1 MGSAYD
7 ETVFDFDL
15 NFLNPTTT
23 TTTTANT
30 VQELQAKNEKLRRS
44 VIFLK
49 KKILFSNSAVT
60 RYKNARSYANV
71 LENNQVFN
79 KEGCKQHLIE
89 IRNFIEKVTKL
100 ENENQA
106 AENREREK
114 DETISELQ
122 NKICALQSLETQL
135 KLLLKEK
142 NKTESTVKVEKKV
155 IVRDSGKNS
164 LLEKENE
171 ILRKENAKI
180 PKLEKEIENLRK
192 GQTGVATSENNC
204 DSLLKD
210 RTTIINLE
218 KEIETLRQENSNI
231 SRLQKQIEILS
242 KENAKLSKLE
252 KELQTLRK
260 EDTKMTRLEKE
271 NESLRKD
278 NARVL
283 ALEKEIETLRIKN
296 AKIGFLERVN
306 KTLREENARIQNNNK
321 EGLLTNLTSIEEK
334 EKSKKS
340 NSGRTRS
347 VSNRNSDWSDHSG
360 AENDIFEDA
369 PMSPQPS
376 DKIVAKN
383 PLPADKNIVRRE
395 SENDNSNEVVSVDTG
410 RGSSL
415 AYSDNEKGFHSPGY
429 FSNDSPLNGES
440 IDNKANNNNTPQR
453 IVQIIVQDENNDM
466 SNSDKTTTR
475 PGETNTELLNQISM
489 VEGTR
494 NKTCVIQEESINLQN
509 SNNMTPKKHTQG
521 VLEKESLDLHNSMQ
535 QEARIDAEVEN
546 IFSTMKLNY
555 HAVSPIPRT
564 PIRVRGNDS
573 TKKSSEPSE
582 QIMRCMYL
590 SNKTDHLLTKLKGY
604 LHKCTAEY
612 FCKFNPNLSHQNSKF
627 LNRKVKGGRDFSAVH
642 NIDKL
647 IQCFEAIL
655 KTKQILTEDCNKSY
669 LDVSDR
675 VCENL
680 LIRNVTGLGTDSF
693 HNKQGEARSIRQ
705 TISPPI
711 CSPLPVLRDVQRKE
725 LVQNDNTLVSAHAT
739 LPEINKDVLQDKQKK
754 ARLAS
759 INPPMSPES
768 NQNHNDAM
776 QEDQSDTQLLP
787 PVIIVSSEPVQNQD
801 RSTLFSN
808 DVSMSS
814 DPKKGCQDA
823 SQDNQKET
831 RLSFDII
838 PVSPA
843 ALEKPNNVKQGN
855 QRRTRLFSNDSP
867 TSPNTVQNNQDALQ
881 DNQREVRLSSDNIP
895 GSPEPVQKQNNV
907 RQGNQ
912 RRTRLFSND
921 SPMSPDTMQNNQ
933 DALQDNQRE
942 VRLSS
947 DNIPGSPESVHKQ
960 NNVSQG
966 NQRRTRLFS
975 SDSPTSPDTM
985 QKSQDALQDNQKAVR
1000 LSSDTTPV
1008 SPESVH
1014 KQNKEKKSNQRRAR
1028 LFSNGSPMSPDTMQK
1043 NQDAL
1048 QDKQKEVRLSTDT
1061 TPVSPASVENQ
1072 NNEMQRNIRR
1082 TRLFSDDTPMSPD
1095 THDNQKE
1102 VKLPSDNIPVSP
1114 ESVHKQNKEKQ
1125 SNKRRTRLF
1134 SNDSSMSPDT
1144 MQNSQDPLHNNPKK
1158 DTTPVSPRP
1167 VQDQNN
1173 TLQSNRRRTRLFSND
1188 LSMSPDTK
1196 QNNQDTSQD
1205 NPKKDNTPVS
1215 PRPVQD
1221 QNNTLRGKQ
1230 RRTRLFSNDSSISPD
1245 TKQNN
1250 QDTSQDKQKKDITPV
1265 SPRPVQDQNNTLQ
1278 SNKRRTRLFSNDLSM
1293 SPDTK
1298 QNNQDTLQDKQ
1309 KKDTTPVSPRPV
1321 QEQNNTLQS
1330 NKRRTRLFSNDLSM
1344 SPDTMQNSQ
1353 DTLQDKQKK
1362 DITPVSPRP
1371 VQDQNNTL
1379 QGNRR
1384 RTRLFSNDSSMSPDT
1399 MQNSQDTLQDNP
1411 KKDTTPVSPRLVED
1425 QNNTLR
1431 GKQRRTRL
1439 FSNDSSP
1446 EPKLNCQNGLQD
1458 SQKKVRLSSDTLHI
1472 SPEPKQKHEVLQDK
1486 QGLLSITI
1494 PMSPDS
1500 IQNKRKTRLSSATS
1514 PVSTASTQNPSNI
1527 VPVNQRKTR
1536 LSSITSPTSP
1546 RPTNSEDLLNN
1557 QRRTRLSSN
1566 SAPLSPPIESRKDDL
1581 QNNQRKARLSS
1592 VTSPKS
1598 PAPIQ
1603 TLNHAVSE
1611 ESITDDEPIINLGNA
1626 YRSQDSVE
1634 MNELSMKDSTVKKAK
1649 TKKITK
1655 LDKLRKNLAPKYKIR
1670 RETSPVKSLIK
1681 PKHLT
1686 PIKKQVSAN
1695 VTSASLNDKDVY
1707 EKAVKIMA
1715 ELNSQK
1721 LSKAM
1726 KSPTRCTKEPMSP
1739 KPKNNMDIQIDS
1751 CNENKTSQNS
1761 LVTTRNKRKLSEVT
1775 DQCSVVLT
1783 KDPLL
1788 LIMACEAKTSPTKTK
1803 DDNET
1808 SDDTTSRKRRRL
1820 SSNDSVVKCKRILR
1834 SSAVQLRSSTEDNVE
1849 ISNTNDERT
1858 KGTSTDPT
1866 TEKIKTTSTTCEPKP
1881 LVADTQKDENMK
1893 KSDDHHQLNTYDDLD
1908 LFAEDIQVETPSVSV
1923 KEIDSNPST
1932 ACQPKDSILCCML
1945 EKYGTASVK
1954 PFAKKIPDSK
1964 VKLIC
1969 EKIEQEVATISEL
1982 PLNDTKNAMNTFVAD
1997 LRKLNYKVFI
2007 SGLIK
2012 YLTKPERKL
2021 ELFAKQSSPAAP
2033 AMTKAEQILLYVI
2046 THLKTHW
2053 PTVDI
2058 VDAVLSSIEYAL
2070 FKLNRTPEFEV
2081 IESTSHFYAL
2091 LCRYFGAK
2099 SRLRLFIL
2107 DAMYCIQFKSVPL
2120 IKQCLEVWMHIIPL
2134 AHMGIA
2140 KNPLVTCLVYLLHFY
2155 KCDDKFNRVQEIRN
2169 ILSRRYFYQITDWN
2183 ETKILEMFKN
2193 SIKDLKDIPIENK
2206 MLRLALIILAKRHGP
2221 RWCQNN
2227 IIKNLLQPMI
2237 EKENVPNSVKVFCVS
2252 MIGPLMKPYPVDMKV
2267 HCEIAINQ
2275 LIDILNN
2282 NPSPQMEEAAIMSM
2296 MFINRHD
2303 QYSTNQILLTRK
2315 MKPMSAE
2322 LEKTLRDYVK
2332 RKPLQVWKKT
2342 LSKIAR

>member
-100 ENENQA
+100 ENDNQA

-142 NKTESTVKVEKKV
+142 NKTESTVKVEKKI

-164 LLEKENE
+164 SLEKENE

-192 GQTGVATSENNC
+192 GQTGVATSEKNC

-218 KEIETLRQENSNI
+218 KEIETLRQENSRI

-242 KENAKLSKLE
+242 KENVKLSKLE
-252 KELQTLRK
+252 KELQILRK

-278 NARVL
+278 NARVV

-321 EGLLTNLTSIEEK
+321 EGLLTTSIEEK

-340 NSGRTRS
+340 NSGKTS
-347 VSNRNSDWSDHSG
+347 SLSNRNSDWSDHSG
-360 AENDIFEDA
+360 AENDIIEDT

-376 DKIVAKN
+376 DVNAAKN

-453 IVQIIVQDENNDM
+453 IVQIIVQDENDDV
-466 SNSDKTTTR
+466 SNSEKTATR
-475 PGETNTELLNQISM
+475 PGERNTEPPNQISM
-489 VEGTR
+489 VKGTP
-494 NKTCVIQEESINLQN
+494 NQTCVFQEESIHLQN
-509 SNNMTPKKHTQG
+509 SNNLTPKKHTQG
-521 VLEKESLDLHNSMQ
+521 VLEKEGLDLHNSMQ
-535 QEARIDAEVEN
+535 HEARIDAEVEN

-612 FCKFNPNLSHQNSKF
+612 FCKFNPNLTHQNSKF
-627 LNRKVKGGRDFSAVH
+627 LNRKVKGGKDFSAVH

-647 IQCFEAIL
+647 ILCFEAIL

-675 VCENL
+675 VCDDDNL
-680 LIRNVTGLGTDSF
+680 LTRSVTGLGSDSF
-693 HNKQGEARSIRQ
+693 HNKQGEARSIRK

-711 CSPLPVLRDVQRKE
+711 CSPLPVLRDVQRKQ
-725 LVQNDNTLVSAHAT
+725 LVQNNNTLVSAHAT
-739 LPEINKDVLQDKQKK
+739 LPEINKDVLQDNQKK

-759 INPPMSPES
+759 INSPMSPES
-768 NQNHNDAM
+768 NHNHNDAM

-787 PVIIVSSEPVQNQD
+787 PVIIVSTEPVQNHEDSLHSNQG
-801 RSTLFSN
+801 RTTVFSN
-808 DVSMSS
+808 DVSMSP
-814 DPKKGCQDA
+814 DPMKGCQDA
-823 SQDNQKET
+823 LQDNQKET

-843 ALEKPNNVKQGN
+843 ALEKPNSVKQGN

-867 TSPNTVQNNQDALQ
+867 MSSDTVQKRQDALQDNQKAVRLSSDNIPGSPEPVKKQNNLREGNQRRTRLFSSDSPMSPDTMQNNRDALQ
-881 DNQREVRLSSDNIP
+881 DNQREVRLSSDYIP
-895 GSPEPVQKQNNV
+895 VSPESVQKQNNV

-921 SPMSPDTMQNNQ
+921 S
-933 DALQDNQRE
+933 L
-942 VRLSS
+942 
-947 DNIPGSPESVHKQ
+947 
-960 NNVSQG
+960 
-966 NQRRTRLFS
+966 
-975 SDSPTSPDTM
+975 TSPDPV

-1028 LFSNGSPMSPDTMQK
+1028 LFSNDSSMSPDTMQK

-1048 QDKQKEVRLSTDT
+1048 QDKQKEVRLSTET
-1061 TPVSPASVENQ
+1061 TPVSPASVQNQ
-1072 NNEMQRNIRR
+1072 NNEMQRNNRR

-1102 VKLPSDNIPVSP
+1102 VRLPSDNIPVSP
-1114 ESVHKQNKEKQ
+1114 ESLHNQNKEKQ
-1125 SNKRRTRLF
+1125 SNKRRARLF

-1173 TLQSNRRRTRLFSND
+1173 TLQGNRRRTRLFSND
-1188 LSMSPDTK
+1188 SSMSPDTK

-1230 RRTRLFSNDSSISPD
+1230 RRTRLFSNDSS
-1245 TKQNN
+1245 
-1250 QDTSQDKQKKDITPV
+1250 
-1265 SPRPVQDQNNTLQ
+1265 
-1278 SNKRRTRLFSNDLSM
+1278 
-1293 SPDTK
+1293 
-1298 QNNQDTLQDKQ
+1298 
-1309 KKDTTPVSPRPV
+1309 
-1321 QEQNNTLQS
+1321 
-1330 NKRRTRLFSNDLSM
+1330 
-1344 SPDTMQNSQ
+1344 
-1353 DTLQDKQKK
+1353 
-1362 DITPVSPRP
+1362 
-1371 VQDQNNTL
+1371 
-1379 QGNRR
+1379 
-1384 RTRLFSNDSSMSPDT
+1384 
-1399 MQNSQDTLQDNP
+1399 
-1411 KKDTTPVSPRLVED
+1411 
-1425 QNNTLR
+1425 
-1431 GKQRRTRL
+1431 
-1439 FSNDSSP
+1439 P
-1446 EPKLNCQNGLQD
+1446 EPKLNCQNGLPD
-1458 SQKKVRLSSDTLHI
+1458 SQKKVRLSSDTLPI

-1486 QGLLSITI
+1486 QGLLSISI

-1514 PVSTASTQNPSNI
+1514 PISTASIQKPSNI

-1536 LSSITSPTSP
+1536 LSSFTSPTSP
-1546 RPTNSEDLLNN
+1546 RPTNSEDLINN

-1566 SAPLSPPIESRKDDL
+1566 SVPLSPPIESRKDDL

-1592 VTSPKS
+1592 VASPNS

-1626 YRSQDSVE
+1626 YRSQDSIE

-1739 KPKNNMDIQIDS
+1739 KPKNNMDIEIDS

-1761 LVTTRNKRKLSEVT
+1761 LVTNRNKRKLSEVT

-1788 LIMACEAKTSPTKTK
+1788 FMACEAKRLRQKQKMTTKHPTIQLQGKDADSPQ
-1803 DDNET
+1803 N
-1808 SDDTTSRKRRRL
+1808 
-1820 SSNDSVVKCKRILR
+1820 SVVKCKRVLR
-1834 SSAVQLRSSTEDNVE
+1834 SSAVQVRSSTEDNVE

-1858 KGTSTDPT
+1858 KETSTDPT
-1866 TEKIKTTSTTCEPKP
+1866 AEKIKTTPTTCEPKP

-1908 LFAEDIQVETPSVSV
+1908 LFAEDKQVETPSVSV

-2282 NPSPQMEEAAIMSM
+2282 NPSPQMEEAAIISM